1 MMPEKKKDH
10 TWIAWLRPSV
20 LMLLVLAAICLWWM
34 EGREMADEAVLPT
47 PTPTQHVQKDQRS
60 ERETAYDRDV
70 AALQALLES
79 SVADEATQQMA
90 AQRLERLVGEHQAEI
105 GLETALVEA
114 GYASAVV
121 VVQNGAVTVM
131 IPSDMLDETAS
142 AQILSLCVAHTDV
155 GAENIRIMGME
166 Q

>member
-79 SVADEATQQMA
+79 GAADEATQEMA
-90 AQRLERLVGEHQAEI
+90 AQKLAALIAEHQSEI
-105 GLETALVEA
+105 GLEEALQEA
-114 GYASAVV
+114 GYTSAVV
-121 VVQNGAVTVM
+121 IVQNGSVTVM
-131 IPSDMLDETAS
+131 IPKAQLNEDAS
-142 AQILSLCVAHTDV
+142 AQILALCVAHAEV
-155 GAENIRIMGME
+155 GAENVRVMGI
-166 Q
+166 QP